1 VSTRRRAGSLGVLVL
16 YLASILSACTSAKP
30 PTVVEGPHSLRPPGS
45 FPSELP
51 PLPPSTAPSPRLPEE
66 YRLAV
71 GDTVEVSL
79 YRQDVREND
88 DMRRQMQV
96 RPDGKISYFFI
107 GEIQAAGRTPEEVR
121 QEINTRLAS
130 FFRSPESAVLV
141 IEPSKKRVYVVG
153 QVNEQGVRELRAG
166 QNDTLLDALFLSKGL
181 TPKAN
186 TETAYIIRREELVRV
201 ELGELLFRGDQR
213 QNRALQ
219 TEDVV
224 YVPEV
229 LDQKVFVLGHV
240 QTPGAY
246 EVTRP
251 IRLTEALAMAGDVKV
266 SGRRD
271 DVKIIRGGLPKGP
284 EPPEILA
291 VDAKMVR
298 EGQAPDVYVHRGD
311 IVFVP
316 PTPLGRWNEIL
327 SQLLPTLNVALG
339 ALVIYGVFRPLPDT
353 TTVIESRPPGRPGAP
368 AAP

>member
-1 VSTRRRAGSLGVLVL
+1 ML
-16 YLASILSACTSAKP
+16 YLSSILSGCTGAKP
-30 PTVVEGPHSLRPPGS
+30 LAVGEGGPVPLRPPGS
-45 FPSELP
+45 FPSQLP
-51 PLPPSTAPSPRLPEE
+51 PLPPAAPATSPQPPGD
-66 YRLAV
+66 YRLAI
-71 GDTVEVSL
+71 GDVIEVSV

-96 RPDGKISYFFI
+96 RPDGRISYFFI
-107 GEIQAAGRTPEEVR
+107 GDVQAAGRTPEEVR
-121 QEINTRLAS
+121 QELNTRLS
-130 FFRSPESAVLV
+130 RYFRSPETAVLV
-141 IEPSKKRVYVVG
+141 VEASRKRVYVFG
-153 QVNEQGVRELRAG
+153 QVNDQGLRELRAG
-166 QNDTLLDALFLSKGL
+166 QSDTLLDALFLSKGL

-186 TETAYIIRREELVRV
+186 SDLAYIIRRDELIRV

-219 TEDVV
+219 TDDIV

-240 QTPGAY
+240 AQPGAY

-284 EPPEILA
+284 ETPEILA
-291 VDAKMVR
+291 VNAAMVR
-298 EGQAPDVYVHRGD
+298 EGQAPDAYVHRGD

-327 SQLLPTLNVALG
+327 SQLLPTLNIALG
-339 ALVIYGVFRPLPDT
+339 ALVIYGVFRPLPDSVT
-353 TTVIESRPPGRPGAP
+353 IIESRPPGRPGAP
-368 AAP
+368 PAP